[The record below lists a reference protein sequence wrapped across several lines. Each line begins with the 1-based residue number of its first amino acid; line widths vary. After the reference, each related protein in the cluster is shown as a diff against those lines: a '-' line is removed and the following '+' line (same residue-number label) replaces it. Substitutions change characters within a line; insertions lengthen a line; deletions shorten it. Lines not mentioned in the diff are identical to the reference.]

1 MGESQVDSSK
11 PSLERDLTIDR
22 TLSISRIRNFLKLS
36 AFHGGYVFLAAY
48 IRASGAGRSQN
59 VESVHSWPNLPLT
72 YSIDMEMKPSF
83 DWHPRS
89 FYSLRELGQLAHG
102 IAKCHS
108 NSNRLFFGDQSP
120 VFEVLEFEQAA

>member
-48 IRASGAGRSQN
+48 IRASGAGRSQTLSRYI
-59 VESVHSWPNLPLT
+59 VGPISLSRIPLT
-72 YSIDMEMKPSF
+72 WK
-83 DWHPRS
+83 
-89 FYSLRELGQLAHG
+89 
-102 IAKCHS
+102 
-108 NSNRLFFGDQSP
+108 
-120 VFEVLEFEQAA
+120 